1 MGVCDLRA
9 RSGCINDR
17 CAHYTGGA
25 MEVRMRVIVA
35 ALTGLVAPRWSL
47 GAGHAF
53 PPPKLVVP
61 GQSASRA
68 AARSGWRVVACRRVP
83 DR

>member
-1 MGVCDLRA
+1 
-9 RSGCINDR
+9 
-17 CAHYTGGA
+17 
-25 MEVRMRVIVA
+25 MRVIVA

-68 AARSGWRVVACRRVP
+68 VARSGWRVVACRRVP